1 MTEQTRGNGR
11 KQLILMLLIA
21 GASLG
26 GSYALFQASQHG
38 GLWGTTN
45 KGTFVNP
52 PADMA
57 GLQITDADG
66 ALVASGETWWLW
78 VVRSEPC
85 DAACS
90 EVLHQLRQLHVL
102 LHRDADRVR
111 RALVTPAPV
120 EHGELAAAYPDL
132 VFLTGQVEQL
142 PPGIYIVDPMGNLV
156 LQYPLDAAGKPVLE
170 DLKRLLKVSQIG

>member
-1 MTEQTRGNGR
+1 MTEQNKANGR

-26 GSYALFQASQHG
+26 GSYALFHASQTG
-38 GLWGTTN
+38 GVWGTTN
-45 KGTFVNP
+45 KCTFVNP
-52 PADMA
+52 PADLA
-57 GLQITDADG
+57 SLQIKDAEG
-66 ALVASGETWWLW
+66 ELVASGETWWLW

-85 DAACS
+85 DEACS
-90 EVLHQLRQLHVL
+90 EALHQLRQLHVL

-111 RALVTPAPV
+111 RALVTPTPV
-120 EHGELAAAYPDL
+120 EHGKLAEAYPDL